1 MILGML
7 GMLGMLGG
15 LAGCGGASSKPR
27 APSTQAAFADSK
39 PVTATALSLV
49 PADAS
54 LVVIVDRIDRLA
66 GELGWDEVARLQP
79 GAYARAQASMDEIF
93 GHDLLDPGKLGEV
106 GLDATRPGGLAFLD
120 PETLVLLLPLADPG
134 RFEATVM
141 RQAPLWNQEVN
152 AEVVGSARVLGPP
165 YEDAWRMV
173 LRDRTA
179 LWIIAASDA
188 QARAAAARLATL
200 DAGGSL
206 ARNAAFGRAMDG
218 LGFGADVAG
227 YVSGALLATAAA
239 DAVEHLGLEAGA
251 PVTFGLDLGRE
262 GIRARAV
269 VPVRVDGLLERLLR
283 TPGSTPALLGTLA
296 RRPQALLDAVIDG
309 QTLAE
314 LPLAAELG
322 AGFEAMTGL
331 SVSGDVAPLLAGE
344 IGVAVL
350 ARDGDSAGPPD
361 VHALVELREPAQ
373 GQALLERAMTGGAL
387 AGGAKAL
394 GNGAY
399 RIGLP
404 GGLGVH
410 VGVSGRYLYASTAWS
425 PDALPALG
433 TGSAPALAKA
443 LASETLEALLLGPGQ
458 ASVRASIDTQLV
470 AGWYLPAAIRT
481 SFLDTLAEDEQ
492 GYQPS
497 EAYKR
502 KRAELEAVEAELV
515 TRETASLMGAAQRIR
530 AVFEAVGTLGLRVDQ
545 GQGRLVIHA
554 AEVAGPGGLP
564 AALGL
569 MLDAMTATDEAEPA
583 EAEAAAQLRE
593 RIWELTQELEEIRRK
608 EGHRPPP
615 REPREPIEP
624 GASPEPEPPAPG
636 QQ

>member
-1 MILGML
+1 
-7 GMLGMLGG
+7 
-15 LAGCGGASSKPR
+15 
-27 APSTQAAFADSK
+27 
-39 PVTATALSLV
+39 
-49 PADAS
+49 
-54 LVVIVDRIDRLA
+54 
-66 GELGWDEVARLQP
+66 
-79 GAYARAQASMDEIF
+79 
-93 GHDLLDPGKLGEV
+93 
-106 GLDATRPGGLAFLD
+106 
-120 PETLVLLLPLADPG
+120 
-134 RFEATVM
+134 M
-141 RQAPLWNQEVN
+141 RVN
-152 AEVVGSARVLGPP
+152 
-165 YEDAWRMV
+165 
-173 LRDRTA
+173 
-179 LWIIAASDA
+179 
-188 QARAAAARLATL
+188 
-200 DAGGSL
+200 
-206 ARNAAFGRAMDG
+206 
-218 LGFGADVAG
+218 
-227 YVSGALLATAAA
+227 
-239 DAVEHLGLEAGA
+239 
-251 PVTFGLDLGRE
+251 
-262 GIRARAV
+262 
-269 VPVRVDGLLERLLR
+269 GLLERLLR
-283 TPGSTPALLGTLA
+283 TPESTPALLGTLS

-331 SVSGDVAPLLAGE
+331 SVSRDVAPLLAGE

-350 ARDGDSAGPPD
+350 ARDGDSTGGPPD

-481 SFLDTLAEDEQ
+481 SFLDTLAEEEQ

-497 EAYKR
+497 EVYRR

-545 GQGRLVIHA
+545 GPGRLVIHA
-554 AEVAGPGGLP
+554 AQVTGPGGVP

-569 MLDAMTATDEAEPA
+569 MLDAMTATDEVEPA
-583 EAEAAAQLRE
+583 EAQAAAQLRE

-608 EGHRPPP
+608 EGHRPPA
-615 REPREPIEP
+615 REPRAPPEP
-624 GASPEPEPPAPG
+624 GSSPEPEPGSIPEPG